1 MVEIYDQG
9 KVDEQQ
15 MTYVIIASRYNT
27 SSWIFVRH
35 RDRNTWELPAGHIEP
50 GETAMEAAQRELFEE
65 SGAIDYK
72 ITALFDYSA
81 WHNGKQGYGRV
92 YFAEVETLGKL
103 PEFEIAEITMQ
114 QTLPEELTYNK
125 IQTSIFEEV
134 KRIITI
140 KD

>member
-50 GETAMEAAQRELFEE
+50 GETAMEAARRELFEE

-81 WHNGKQGYGRV
+81 WHNGKQRYGRV